1 MSIGNN
7 IAHQRKNMTW
17 TQKDLATLMHV
28 SDKTISSWENERT
41 YPDIGS
47 LILLSD
53 ILELSLDELIK
64 EDLIMVKKM
73 DKDLKEGQKWKKWK
87 WLVISTS
94 VLILGFILLNVAWVL
109 RTNHRQSEID
119 NYSWETE
126 EVELPELLSN
136 VAGYYVKSG
145 QLYVYLSS
153 YQTKYSTPYLDFDI
167 APRGVTVS
175 DGQKKSL
182 VIKEPDK
189 IIFYNGEGSYI
200 NLDSNLEP
208 LNGKVSSDEMTK
220 NEVEIFYTTYQE
232 YITSFYEA
240 GITVFSDLN

>member
-1 MSIGNN
+1 MAIGNN
-7 IAHQRKNMTW
+7 IAHQRKNMAW

-41 YPDIGS
+41 YPDISS
-47 LILLSD
+47 LVLLSD
-53 ILELSLDELIK
+53 IFELSLDELIK
-64 EDLIMVKKM
+64 GDLDMVKRL
-73 DKDLKEGQKWKKWK
+73 DKNLQEGQKWRKWR
-87 WLVISTS
+87 WLIIITS
-94 VLILGFILLNVAWVL
+94 LLVVGFILLNIAWL
-109 RTNHRQSEID
+109 LWTNHRQSELD

-126 EVELPELLSN
+126 EVELPEGLSN
-136 VAGYYVKSG
+136 IGYYVKSD

-153 YQTKYSTPYLDFDI
+153 YQTKYSTPYLDFEI
-167 APRGVTVS
+167 APRVVTVS

-182 VIKEPDK
+182 VINEPNK

-200 NLDSNLEP
+200 NLNNDLEP
-208 LNGKVSSDEMTK
+208 LNGKASSDEMTK